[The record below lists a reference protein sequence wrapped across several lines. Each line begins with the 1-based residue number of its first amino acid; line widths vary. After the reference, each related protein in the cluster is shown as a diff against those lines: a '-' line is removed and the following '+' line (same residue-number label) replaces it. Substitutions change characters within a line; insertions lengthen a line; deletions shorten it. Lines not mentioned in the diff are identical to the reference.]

1 MNKQSRL
8 PLGSVIGILGGGQLG
23 RMLSLSASQLGFKT
37 HIYDPDFNAP
47 AKQVTNLSSTF
58 KYDDIKKKMEATMA
72 QLVKKMG
79 LKSVVKHLVGKGGMS
94 YFIDDPKEA
103 KKLQTNYFYRY
114 NTSLN
119 GLMIHHDIPPEE
131 FLKYVHTIDLS
142 FMKEDMIMRNE
153 LEKLDMEKFIFTN
166 GSAEHA
172 KNILTHLGVYD
183 LFGRDKVFD
192 IQDAGYIPKP
202 EAKTFDLMLKK
213 FEINPKETIYIEDI
227 AKNLSIGY
235 ERGCITVW
243 LINDEHFG
251 KMDSDK
257 DYISHKI
264 ENLSLF
270 LKEIRLL
277 KSK

>member
-1 MNKQSRL
+1 MKSLKEMKYLLLDLDGVCYGKHNNYSLEKVFGQVSNRMTSFISERL
-8 PLGSVIGILGGGQLG
+8 
-23 RMLSLSASQLGFKT
+23 K
-37 HIYDPDFNAP
+37 
-47 AKQVTNLSSTF
+47 
-58 KYDDIKKKMEATMA
+58 
-72 QLVKKMG
+72 
-79 LKSVVKHLVGKGGMS
+79 
-94 YFIDDPKEA
+94 IDLKEA
-103 KKLQTNYFYRY
+103 KKLQTDYFYKY

-119 GLMIHHDIPPEE
+119 GLMIHHDIPPQE
-131 FLKYVHTIDLS
+131 FLKYVHSIDLS
-142 FMKEDMIMRNE
+142 FMKEDKIMRNE

-172 KNILTHLGVYD
+172 ENILTHLGIYD

-192 IQDAGYIPKP
+192 IQDSGYAPKP

-213 FEINPKETIYIEDI
+213 FNINPKETIYIEDI

-235 ERGCITVW
+235 ERGCTTVW

-251 KMDSDK
+251 KMDSNK

>member
-1 MNKQSRL
+1 MKDLKTMKYLLLDLDGVCYGKHNNYSLEKVFGQVSKRMTMFISERLKINMN
-8 PLGSVIGILGGGQLG
+8 
-23 RMLSLSASQLGFKT
+23 
-37 HIYDPDFNAP
+37 
-47 AKQVTNLSSTF
+47 
-58 KYDDIKKKMEATMA
+58 
-72 QLVKKMG
+72 
-79 LKSVVKHLVGKGGMS
+79 
-94 YFIDDPKEA
+94 EA
-103 KKLQTNYFYRY
+103 KKLQTNYFYKY

-142 FMKEDMIMRNE
+142 FMKKDKIMRNE

-172 KNILTHLGVYD
+172 KNILTHLGIYD
-183 LFGRDKVFD
+183 LFERNKVFD
-192 IQDAGYIPKP
+192 IKDAGYVPKP
-202 EAKTFDLMLKK
+202 EARTFDLMVEK
-213 FEINPKETIYIEDI
+213 FGINPKETIYIEDI

-235 ERGCITVW
+235 ERGCTTVW

-251 KMDSDK
+251 KIDSNK

-270 LKEIRLL
+270 LREIRLL
-277 KSK
+277 KSQ

>member
-1 MNKQSRL
+1 MKNFKEMKYLLLDLDGVCYGKHNNYSLEKVFGQVSQRMTMFISERL
-8 PLGSVIGILGGGQLG
+8 KI
-23 RMLSLSASQLGFKT
+23 
-37 HIYDPDFNAP
+37 D
-47 AKQVTNLSSTF
+47 
-58 KYDDIKKKMEATMA
+58 ME
-72 QLVKKMG
+72 
-79 LKSVVKHLVGKGGMS
+79 
-94 YFIDDPKEA
+94 EA
-103 KKLQTNYFYRY
+103 KKLQTDYFYKY

-131 FLKYVHTIDLS
+131 FLRYVHTIDLS
-142 FMKEDMIMRNE
+142 FMKEDKVMRNE

-172 KNILTHLGVYD
+172 QNILTRLGIYD
-183 LFGRDKVFD
+183 LFGKEKVFD
-192 IQDAGYIPKP
+192 IKDAGYVPKP
-202 EAKTFDLMLKK
+202 EAQTFDLMVKK
-213 FEINPKETIYIEDI
+213 FGIKPKETIYIEDI
-227 AKNLSIGY
+227 AKNLSTGF
-235 ERGCITVW
+235 EKGCTTVW

-251 KMDSDK
+251 KIDSDK

>member
-1 MNKQSRL
+1 MKELKNKKNLLLDLDGTVYQDLEAVFGQVSRL
-8 PLGSVIGILGGGQLG
+8 MTKYISEKLNLDL
-23 RMLSLSASQLGFKT
+23 KK
-37 HIYDPDFNAP
+37 
-47 AKQVTNLSSTF
+47 AK
-58 KYDDIKKKMEATMA
+58 E
-72 QLVKKMG
+72 
-79 LKSVVKHLVGKGGMS
+79 
-94 YFIDDPKEA
+94 
-103 KKLQTNYFYRY
+103 LQTNYFYKY

-142 FMKEDMIMRNE
+142 FMKEDKIMRNE

-192 IQDAGYIPKP
+192 IKDAGYVPKP
-202 EAKTFDLMLKK
+202 EAQTFDLMVEK
-213 FEINPKETIYIEDI
+213 FGLNPKETIYIEDI

-235 ERGCITVW
+235 ERGCATVW

-257 DYISHKI
+257 DYVSHKI

-277 KSK
+277 KSQ